1 MSLSFYLRYAL
12 RTLGRDPQRTALAMV
27 CIAFGVMSL
36 VGLQSVAGLFART
49 VVADPHTEVGGDVAA
64 RRYGLPI
71 TATQIA
77 DLDRLKAAGQIAVYT
92 LTAENP
98 ASFLKPANSGHA
110 HALIG
115 QRMGVD
121 PATYPLVG
129 RFVFSTPTTTLAQ
142 ALATPGDAL
151 ITRDLAQ
158 NIGLAVGDHF
168 SLSGAPGT
176 APTDLRVAAIAT
188 DTPRHIGD
196 SVYYSL
202 ATARR
207 VSGQPDVATEVQLLL
222 GPQGNPTE
230 YLKAH
235 SWNVTTVA
243 EVQQINNGP
252 ANVFDL
258 MFKGAGILGLIIS
271 GIGVANTLQVLFA
284 RRTLEIAVLKTLGYQ
299 QRDLLAL
306 FGIETLLLGLAGS
319 LLGALLAVGLSA
331 ALMGLFAH
339 TFALLVSWS
348 VDPGA
353 LLGGMSAGIATTLV
367 FGTYAIVRASGARPA
382 VLLRDQAGRQ
392 GWRAWLQTGGLLLLL
407 GGVFTVISGVILGS
421 ALNGVGVVALAVV
434 GSLVL
439 GAIFGAI
446 LFGAVRLPL
455 PRLRLLVMSQRSLK
469 RGRGRAIFPLI
480 ALWAGVFTIGLATM
494 VISQATD
501 RFARHGINTGG
512 ANLYIYAHV
521 DEVRRVQ
528 AELAQHTIPAAQVH
542 YAVEVGTTAPTG
554 QYLPRLDLLQGRDP
568 AAPLTEVTIHSGP
581 AWGTA
586 RDGVY
591 VPQPQASGNEDQLV
605 APSGAQVGNTLTV
618 TGPSGQSRRL
628 PVVGTYVRVTSPNRN
643 PLLQPFSG
651 LLASHDTALAL
662 GNPATTAVTLVADA
676 PPDQL
681 TTLSDAL
688 GRALPTT
695 TVISL
700 ADANDAIQ
708 RIFRDLLTLA
718 IAVAGLALVAGAIL
732 IANAVGLAMV
742 ERRREVGI
750 LKAIGFNSGQVL
762 ETVLLEQGLLGVIGG
777 ALGMIGVAL
786 AIVVIDQLQPAAKLT
801 FDLPQAA
808 LLTVVTTAFAM
819 IAALLVAWQPTHV
832 RPLTVLRED

>member
-1 MSLSFYLRYAL
+1 MSLCFYLRYAL
-12 RTLGRDPQRTALAMV
+12 RALARERQRTALAMV

-49 VVADPHTEVGGDVAA
+49 VVGDPRSQIGGDVEAQL
-64 RRYGLPI
+64 YGLPI

-77 DLDRLKAAGQIAVYT
+77 DLDRLKTAGQIAAYT

-98 ASFLKPANSGHA
+98 ASFLKPAGSGHA

-121 PATYPLVG
+121 PATYPLVD
-129 RFVFSTPTTTLAQ
+129 RFVFSDPAMTLAQ
-142 ALATPGDAL
+142 SLARVGDAV

-158 NIGLAVGDHF
+158 GIGLAAGDHF
-168 SLSGAPGT
+168 SLSGGSGT
-176 APTDLRVAAIAT
+176 APADLRVAAIAE
-188 DTPRHIGD
+188 DTPQHRGD

-207 VSGQPDVATEVQLLL
+207 ITGQAAVATAVHLLV
-222 GPQGNPTE
+222 GPNGDPTE

-235 SWNVTTVA
+235 SWDVLTVA
-243 EVQQINNGP
+243 DVQQHDDT

-306 FGIETLLLGLAGS
+306 FGLETLILGIAGS
-319 LLGALLAVGLSA
+319 LLGAVLAVGLSA

-339 TFALLVSWS
+339 TFALLVAWTL
-348 VDPGA
+348 DAGA
-353 LLGGMSAGIATTLV
+353 LLGGMIAGIATTLV

-382 VLLRDQAGRQ
+382 VLLRDQPGRRSW
-392 GWRAWLQTGGLLLLL
+392 GARLQTGGLLLLL
-407 GGVFTVISGVILGS
+407 GGVFTVISAAILGS
-421 ALNGVGVVALAVV
+421 LLNGAGVVGLAVV

-494 VISQATD
+494 VIAQASD
-501 RFARHGINTGG
+501 RFTRHGINTGG
-512 ANLYIYAHV
+512 ENLYVYARPADV
-521 DEVRRVQ
+521 SRVQ
-528 AELAQHTIPAAQVH
+528 AALAAQHIAPAQVR
-542 YAVEVGTTAPTG
+542 YEVAVGTTLPSG
-554 QYLPRLDLLQGRDP
+554 QALPRLDLLQGRDP
-568 AAPLTEVTIHSGP
+568 ATPLTDLTISSGP

-586 RDGVY
+586 REGVY
-591 VPQPQASGNEDQLV
+591 VPQGQVSNKEGQAPAGDG
-605 APSGAQVGNTLTV
+605 PTVGDRLTV
-618 TGPSGQSRRL
+618 SGPGGQRHDL
-628 PVVGTYVRVTSPNRN
+628 PVVGTYILVTSPNRN
-643 PLLQPFSG
+643 PLLRPFGG
-651 LLASHDTALAL
+651 LLTGQDTALAL
-662 GNPATTAVTLVADA
+662 GDPATTAVTLIADA
-676 PPDQL
+676 PSDQL
-681 TTLSDAL
+681 PSLSEAL

-718 IAVAGLALVAGAIL
+718 ITVAGLALVAGAIL

-750 LKAIGFNSGQVL
+750 LKAVGFSSGQVL

-777 ALGMIGVAL
+777 ALGMVGVAI
-786 AIVVIDQLQPAAKLT
+786 AIGMIDQLQPQAQLT
-801 FDLPQAA
+801 FDLSQAA

-832 RPLTVLRED
+832 RPLTVLREE